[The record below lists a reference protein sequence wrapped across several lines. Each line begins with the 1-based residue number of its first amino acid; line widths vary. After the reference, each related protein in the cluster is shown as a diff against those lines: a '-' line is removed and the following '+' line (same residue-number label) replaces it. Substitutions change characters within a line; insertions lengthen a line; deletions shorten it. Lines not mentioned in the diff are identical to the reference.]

1 MVTFR
6 SKLELSS
13 PTGPMMAVAGGLAMF
28 LALVWL
34 VAR

>member
-1 MVTFR
+1 MVNFR

-13 PTGPMMAVAGGLAMF
+13 PTGPMMAVAGGFAIF